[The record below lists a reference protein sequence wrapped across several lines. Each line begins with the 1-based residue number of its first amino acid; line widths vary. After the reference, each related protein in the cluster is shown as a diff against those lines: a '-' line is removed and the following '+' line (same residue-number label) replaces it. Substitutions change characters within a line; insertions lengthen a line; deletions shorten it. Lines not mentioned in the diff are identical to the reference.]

1 MEVVATPFCDQ
12 CGKAVPADAAFCPS
26 CGRKRQVS
34 IKSPPPQSIQTAS
47 PAVPVIAVTE
57 SKNPG
62 VAALLA
68 FLVGIGFMGVGHI
81 YVGKIGRGIV
91 LLIVGLV
98 LRGLVALALI
108 WGFFAGLG
116 AFVLLGLVSLALWVW
131 QTYDAY
137 KLAKQFNAHVQQ
149 HGKPPW

>member
-1 MEVVATPFCDQ
+1 
-12 CGKAVPADAAFCPS
+12 
-26 CGRKRQVS
+26 
-34 IKSPPPQSIQTAS
+34 
-47 PAVPVIAVTE
+47 VTE

-68 FLVGIGFMGVGHI
+68 FLVGIAFMGVGHI

-91 LLIVGLV
+91 LLIAGLA
-98 LRGLVALALI
+98 LRGLAFMFI
-108 WGFFAGLG
+108 LG
-116 AFVLLGLVSLALWVW
+116 SFITVIAIVILSLAVWVW

-149 HGKPPW
+149 HGKAPW